1 MRRRRSARRALWAG
15 LVAVALVTAGCS
27 SNSSPHSAAN
37 PTQVGSGVTYS
48 AADGSTQVRA
58 VVSSMPLPVGEHALR
73 LSQTYD
79 LQPSG
84 KLPKPVSVTLPLDA
98 DVPAGGTVLIETA
111 ETATGVAGL
120 LSGTVTSDGKHV
132 TFTTTHFS
140 LFGAVWFDVTDA
152 AGQFTRALLDGL
164 DHGATATAKPPSC
177 SGEALARGDG
187 FSIASNSGSTIY
199 WCLGFGSNGRRV
211 LKVVNNRRY
220 PLEISHIGMSVLD
233 AGELQLDNLAQL
245 SRSVSGR
252 YTIVLPRGAAVF
264 DAELVRGT
272 AARVHTQLDGLGSS
286 LYALQTGVQSLID
299 IMTRFGLGS
308 GLKAVEV
315 TDVLLSSDS
324 CLSNLDKGPIGV
336 LSNCFSPSEIV
347 AAFGLK
353 ALLVAEI
360 MAVGSVVEFFH
371 SEFNAITDTLNSR
384 DSYAIVL
391 HHEQVNSQK
400 PIIGV
405 PGGTG
410 GTTGGGTTG
419 GTTGGG
425 TTGGTTGG
433 GTTGGTTSG
442 GTTGGTTSGTQHP
455 VFNVMNTSETPP
467 DGVWFRN
474 SAHTGDTDRATGH
487 GVYSGDQVQ
496 LSCYTF
502 GDSVGP
508 YNDSLWYY
516 VSNVT
521 RPTVSSNGTSNIGF
535 LNAHYV
541 NDGKNANVVDAG
553 VPAC

>member
-1 MRRRRSARRALWAG
+1 M
-15 LVAVALVTAGCS
+15 VALVAAGCS
-27 SNSSPHSAAN
+27 SSLPSRHSAAHAM
-37 PTQVGSGVTYS
+37 QVGSGVTYS
-48 AADGSTQVRA
+48 ATDGPAQVRA
-58 VVSSMPLPVGEHALR
+58 VVSSMPLPTGGQALR
-73 LSQTYD
+73 LSRTYD

-84 KLPKPVSVTLPLDA
+84 ALQKPVSVTLPLDT

-111 ETATGVAGL
+111 ETATGVPGL
-120 LSGTVTSDGKHV
+120 LNGAVTSDGKHV

-140 LFGAVWFDVTDA
+140 LFSAVWFDVTAA
-152 AGQFTRALLDGL
+152 AGQFTRSLLDGL
-164 DHGATATAKPPSC
+164 DHGATATAQSPSC
-177 SGEALARGDG
+177 SSEAQARTDG

-199 WCLGFGSNGRRV
+199 WCLGLASNGQRI

-220 PLEISHIGMSVLD
+220 PLEISHTGMGVLD
-233 AGELQLDNLAQL
+233 AGKFQHDNLAQL

-252 YTIVLPRGAAVF
+252 YTIVLPRDTAVF

-272 AARVHTQLDGLGSS
+272 AARVQTQLDGLGSS

-299 IMTRFGLGS
+299 ILTKFGLGS
-308 GLKAVEV
+308 DLKAVEV

-324 CLSNLDKGPIGV
+324 CLSNLGKGPIGV
-336 LSNCFSPSEIV
+336 LSNCFSPNEII
-347 AAFGLK
+347 AAFGAK

-391 HHEQVNSQK
+391 HHEQVNSQT

-405 PGGTG
+405 PGGGRTG
-410 GTTGGGTTG
+410 APAPAPAPAPVPAPVPAPAPAPVPAPAPAPAPG
-419 GTTGGG
+419 
-425 TTGGTTGG
+425 
-433 GTTGGTTSG
+433 
-442 GTTGGTTSGTQHP
+442 GTQHP
-455 VFNVMNTSETPP
+455 EFTVMNTSETMP

-474 SAHTGDTDRATGH
+474 SPQTADTDRVTGH
-487 GVYSGDQVQ
+487 GVYTGDRVQ
-496 LSCYTF
+496 LNCYTF

-508 YNDSLWYY
+508 YNDTLWYY

-521 RPTVSSNGTSNIGF
+521 RPTVSGNGTSNVGF

-553 VPAC
+553 VPRC